1 MIRGQ
6 IEIEIEEKPEILFDL
21 LLNPA
26 KSQIWNPNVTKASL
40 FIEEP
45 IKRES
50 KGRFVGRFG
59 KRRMEYEVVYYEY
72 DRPRLFSC
80 EATNRS
86 EISKMRYEF
95 IPTEIGT
102 KIDFQ
107 FEYQPKGLVRLL
119 EPFIKLFKRLIIK
132 QEQKELELLKD
143 YITNSK

>member
-1 MIRGQ
+1 MIKGQ
-6 IEIEIEEKPEILFDL
+6 VEIEVEAKPEIVFDL
-21 LLNPA
+21 LANPTKA
-26 KSQIWNPNVTKASL
+26 QTWNQNLTEASL

-45 IKRES
+45 IKKGS
-50 KGRFVGRFG
+50 KGRFIGRFG
-59 KRRMEYEVVYYEY
+59 KRKMEYEIVYYEY
-72 DRPRLFSC
+72 NRPKFFSY